1 VSPTFLNNNV
11 IQIEVRMELCRTGR
25 RLPLWG
31 VPRSSFVPTTAVEDA
46 SSGQAFCSPF
56 SVSFVSFV
64 EDIFHLRSGIDS
76 SGSLS
81 A

>member
-1 VSPTFLNNNV
+1 MSPTFLNDNV

-25 RLPLWG
+25 RMPLWG
-31 VPRSSFVPTTAVEDA
+31 VPRSSVPTTAVEDA

-56 SVSFVSFV
+56 SVSSVSFV
-64 EDIFHLRSGIDS
+64 EDILHLRSGIDS